1 MMLDDL
7 LDACRRNDFERVVSL
22 VTADP
27 TLLTRS
33 TPDGV
38 SPILTALYHGSGE
51 VVNWLKG
58 RDWPRTLWDAA
69 ALDDADRLATLLD
82 YEPGLVDTY
91 SPDGWTALH
100 LAAFFGAG
108 RTANLLLSR
117 GADHRLISR
126 NTVANTP
133 LHAAAAARRL
143 PILEALLAAG
153 ADPTI
158 SCAGY
163 TPLAIAEANAFEDGI
178 VALRTATSQW
188 GAA

>member
-1 MMLDDL
+1 MFDDL

-33 TPDGV
+33 TPDGAT
-38 SPILTALYHGSGE
+38 PLLMALYHGSGD
-51 VVNWLKG
+51 VVTALKA
-58 RDWPRTLWDAA
+58 REWPRTVWEAA
-69 ALDDADRLATLLD
+69 ALDDADRLTELLAA
-82 YEPGLVDTY
+82 EPGLVDTY

-108 RTANLLLSR
+108 RTADLLLSR
-117 GADHRLISR
+117 GANHRLISR

-133 LHAAAAARRL
+133 LHAAVAAKRL
-143 PILEALLAAG
+143 ALVDSLLSAG

-158 SCAGY
+158 RCEGY
-163 TPLAIAEANAFEDGI
+163 TPLAIAEANAFEAGAERI
-178 VALRTATSQW
+178 RQALDRW